1 MVRVEGW
8 YCNWNYHCTLYM
20 QNRFS
25 FFRCLRPLTGFL
37 VCSLLLLPILGCLN
51 RWTRMHFLMLL
62 FYIIPNKSI
71 QSNELQCRNW
81 DGGKQEYNTALT
93 ALRKVY
99 PDAPVV
105 ENRIDNYPIR
115 VTISADSQK
124 IWSGHQRN
132 LFSKYA
138 SNRTQA
144 MADIEASLKEFKKS
158 KL

>member
-1 MVRVEGW
+1 MDM
-8 YCNWNYHCTLYM
+8 YD
-20 QNRFS
+20 
-25 FFRCLRPLTGFL
+25 
-37 VCSLLLLPILGCLN
+37 I
-51 RWTRMHFLMLL
+51 LMLL
-62 FYIIPNKSI
+62 CGPISFYFDVTNKIIQPN
-71 QSNELQCRNW
+71 QQCANW

-105 ENRIDNYPIR
+105 ENRIDKYPIR

-124 IWSGHQRN
+124 IWSGHQRD

-138 SNRTQA
+138 SKRTQA
-144 MADIEASLKEFKKS
+144 MADIEASLKEFKNS